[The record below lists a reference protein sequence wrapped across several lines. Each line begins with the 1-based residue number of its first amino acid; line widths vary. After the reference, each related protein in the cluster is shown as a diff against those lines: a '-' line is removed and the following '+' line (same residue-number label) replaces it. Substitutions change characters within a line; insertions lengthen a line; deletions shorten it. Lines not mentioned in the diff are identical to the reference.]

1 MSTFRRYAC
10 DRNRPVADIEVR
22 WLPESMNRRDVR
34 AIEFAQKR
42 EWAERFSSDKLKE
55 MLETKKAHGGEASI
69 IREVLRARGED
80 S

>member
-1 MSTFRRYAC
+1 
-10 DRNRPVADIEVR
+10 
-22 WLPESMNRRDVR
+22 MNRRDVR

-80 S
+80 N